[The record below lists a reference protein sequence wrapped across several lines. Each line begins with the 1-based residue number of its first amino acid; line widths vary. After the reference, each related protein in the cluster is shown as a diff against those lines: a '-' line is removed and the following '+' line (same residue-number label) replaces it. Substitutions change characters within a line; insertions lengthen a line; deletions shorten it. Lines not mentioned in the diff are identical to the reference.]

1 MLLESTSRRIISHSA
16 RAIIALP
23 GKRVVFFIPSFA
35 ANSGNCEQELQQPT
49 QRRNRQCNKR
59 MISVIIHYV

>member
-1 MLLESTSRRIISHSA
+1 MILLENASSRVISPSA

-35 ANSGNCEQELQQPT
+35 ANSGNCEQQLQQPT

-59 MISVIIHYV
+59 MISL